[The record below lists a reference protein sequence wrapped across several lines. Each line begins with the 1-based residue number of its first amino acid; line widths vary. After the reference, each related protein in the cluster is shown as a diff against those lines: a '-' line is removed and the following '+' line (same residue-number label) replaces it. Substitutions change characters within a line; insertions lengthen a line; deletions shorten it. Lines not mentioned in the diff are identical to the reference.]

1 MNLHGLAAT
10 RPSTWRVC
18 QFRHSR
24 RIRRPVNGTAKL
36 RNCDGDAVLLSIYL
50 LPAGSQ
56 APRHL
61 PHSFAQDGLPAGHR
75 PISPTAK
82 PTAHL
87 YNATGSAASFRTVRF
102 SHRRS
107 PTKTPSPNPLPP
119 TLLYTIA
126 SQPACWRCGC
136 RTRPVMA
143 AARAPRRQ
151 LYVST
156 PPNGC
161 EFSRWLP
168 DGARAGLRPD
178 SKNRH

>member
-107 PTKTPSPNPLPP
+107 PTKTPPPHPQPP
-119 TLLYTIA
+119 TADFTVHNCIATGLLALWLPHAAGHGRGAGAPPPVIRIHA
-126 SQPACWRCGC
+126 SQWVRIFS
-136 RTRPVMA
+136 MA
-143 AARAPRRQ
+143 ARRRSGGSSAR
-151 LYVST
+151 
-156 PPNGC
+156 
-161 EFSRWLP
+161 
-168 DGARAGLRPD
+168 
-178 SKNRH
+178 